1 MNVHGGYMVVCVKQ
15 RKWEMIQ
22 ADMITCIT
30 NRAKMFYHTQ
40 WRENLQLLFK
50 YTFCSLYPSGYWIKS
65 LLFPTNR
72 IRYKMHKLSMLI
84 SLTFYIRRIILGI
97 YQFAFGIFYHLI
109 IKDTALMMLGVN
121 VMFIWF
127 LH

>member
-1 MNVHGGYMVVCVKQ
+1 
-15 RKWEMIQ
+15 
-22 ADMITCIT
+22 
-30 NRAKMFYHTQ
+30 
-40 WRENLQLLFK
+40 
-50 YTFCSLYPSGYWIKS
+50 
-65 LLFPTNR
+65 
-72 IRYKMHKLSMLI
+72 MHKLSLLI

-127 LH
+127 STLTKLIQVQHELVWMESSTSTKCIHHFIIFYGFMISSALYIEIGIAL